1 MTKKRIKKKQQKQES
16 QSSEGTVEAEA
27 TEIPVE
33 NSEETPV
40 VEEAPEQGIASL
52 EEQLQEELSVAQD
65 QLLRA
70 RADFD
75 NFRKRKAR
83 EMEQVRK
90 TAAELLI
97 RDILPAIDNLDLTL
111 QHVEDTDSNLA
122 VGVSMVSKQLLETL
136 SARGLSPIETLGKP
150 FDPNHHEAL
159 SQMPS
164 DDIEKDHILQEFQ
177 KGYMLGEMILR
188 PAKVV
193 VSSGA
198 PETAPEPDDKSEET
212 ATAE

>member
-1 MTKKRIKKKQQKQES
+1 MSKKRKEKKSQKS
-16 QSSEGTVEAEA
+16 EAETA
-27 TEIPVE
+27 EIQPKKPTNTVDFPTEPPAE
-33 NSEETPV
+33 SETTEETMV
-40 VEEAPEQGIASL
+40 SL
-52 EEQLQEELSVAQD
+52 EEKLQGELAQAQD

-111 QHVEDTDSNLA
+111 QHVEDPDSNLA
-122 VGVSMVSKQLLETL
+122 VGVSMVFKQLMDTL
-136 SARGLSPIETLGKP
+136 SARGLSPIEALGKP
-150 FDPNHHEAL
+150 FDPNHHEAMTQL
-159 SQMPS
+159 PS
-164 DDIEKDHILQEFQ
+164 DEIEKDHVMQEFQ
-177 KGYMLGEMILR
+177 KGYMLHDTILR
-188 PAKVV
+188 PTKVV

-198 PETAPEPDDKSEET
+198 LEAAPESDDQDKTEET
-212 ATAE
+212 AAAE